1 MFMFMDRVA
10 CWTFL
15 ADGFLTV
22 CFKNHPQLTIFEMDC
37 DFPWSTELFETENV
51 SSFNDVVATQT
62 TGPSLPTLRKVA
74 ESLLQMPSSTN
85 RIPWDRSLSVEH
97 LLMLIYGMHTTPSR
111 YCILIWADSNELPRL
126 PSTIRPT
133 RVYINRHH
141 QTRRHELEQNLEIST
156 ASYPTYTNGY
166 ASFNRAKPAFGIP
179 ETCRRTMVAV
189 DDYA

>member
-37 DFPWSTELFETENV
+37 DFPWSTELFEAENV
-51 SSFNDVVATQT
+51 SSFNDVVTTQT
-62 TGPSLPTLRKVA
+62 TGSSLPTLRKVA

-97 LLMLIYGMHTTPSR
+97 LLMLIYGMHTTPLS
-111 YCILIWADSNELPRL
+111 LI
-126 PSTIRPT
+126 
-133 RVYINRHH
+133 H
-141 QTRRHELEQNLEIST
+141 
-156 ASYPTYTNGY
+156 TY
-166 ASFNRAKPAFGIP
+166 
-179 ETCRRTMVAV
+179 
-189 DDYA
+189 